1 MAGVEDESLTVRHGG
16 EILQHQTELGPVGE
30 DLPVAA
36 VGDEL
41 LGELRH
47 PGVQVVQQHVD
58 EEPMLDFANVNDFVE
73 YANRDLK
80 TSKYV

>member
-16 EILQHQTELGPVGE
+16 EVEQHQPELGPVGE
-30 DLPVAA
+30 DLAVTA

-47 PGVQVVQQHVD
+47 PGVQVVEQHVQD
-58 EEPMLDFANVNDFVE
+58 GGSVSRPGADRERE
-73 YANRDLK
+73 
-80 TSKYV
+80 

>member
-1 MAGVEDESLTVRHGG
+1 MAGVKDESLTVRHGG
-16 EILQHQTELGPVGE
+16 EVVQDQSELGPVGE

-41 LGELRH
+41 LRELGH

-58 EEPMLDFANVNDFVE
+58 NGGSVARPDTQTD
-73 YANRDLK
+73 
-80 TSKYV
+80 SKNNIEST